1 MPRLLLVDGHSS
13 LYRAFYAIR
22 AGLTAPDGTP
32 TNAAYG
38 FLRIQHKMLRELEP
52 THVAVAFDAGKET
65 FRTRLD
71 ERYKAHRPPMPD
83 ELRVQVPITQE
94 AVALL
99 GLAVLA
105 EPDVEADDV
114 IGTLA
119 TRAEAE
125 GFEVVIASTDKD
137 LMQLV
142 RDPHVAMWHTRLER
156 LLDERG
162 VEEVFGAP
170 PARVGEVLSLMGDSS
185 DNIPGCPGIGEKTA
199 KELIARWGT
208 VDDVYA
214 HLEEVTPPRARKALA
229 EHRDEVDLSRQ
240 LVKIRTDVTLAETL
254 GALERRAPDE
264 QRLAEL
270 YRRLGFA
277 SLLAELAPQPAAGA
291 APETPARTVRPAE
304 AGALARAAG
313 AAVALE
319 RGRLAV
325 AIGADVVVA
334 AAPDKELAEA
344 IAPHLGEVWCHDAKR
359 LLTALRDAGVAPA
372 AVPRDTMLAGY
383 LLAPGEATD
392 LASVCARL
400 HVAPPA
406 TDSAEETARAVAAAA
421 PLLSKRLAEEK
432 LDAVLE
438 TLELPLVPVLEAMER
453 HGIRLDLPLLA
464 ELSTR
469 LERSIADLEREIHAE
484 AGGEFN
490 INSPQQLAEVL
501 FERRGL
507 PVLRRTAK
515 TKAPS
520 TDAEVLAGLAAQGHR
535 LPALLLEFR
544 EQAKL
549 KSTYVDALPREVG
562 ADGRVHTRFNQAVAA
577 TGRLS
582 SSDPNLQ
589 NIPVRSEVGREVR
602 RAFVADPGQLL
613 LTADYSQVE
622 LRVLAHLSGDPGLIA
637 AFERGED
644 IHRATAALVFSVAP
658 ELVSPDQRR
667 AAKTINFGL
676 IYGMGAYAL
685 ARELGVSNAEAQS
698 FIAAYFERLP
708 LVRAYLDGTKE
719 HARASGRVAT
729 LFGRVRWISGL
740 DSRNAQ
746 VRGNAERQAI
756 NAPVQGT
763 AADLIKLAMIR
774 LHAEL
779 AKRDLPARLLLQVHD
794 ELVLEVAEGAVQETG
809 ALVRTVM
816 EGVAR
821 LRVPLS
827 VDVASGA
834 SWAAAKG

>member
-38 FLRIQHKMLRELEP
+38 FLRIQHKLLRELAP

-65 FRTRLD
+65 FRTRMD

-83 ELRVQVPITQE
+83 DLRAQVPITQE

-119 TRAEAE
+119 ARAQAD
-125 GFEVVIASTDKD
+125 GFDVVIASTDKD

-142 RDPHVAMWHTRLER
+142 RDPHVTMWHTRLER
-156 LLDERG
+156 LLDEHG
-162 VEEVFGAP
+162 VEEVFGTP
-170 PARVGEVLSLMGDSS
+170 PARVGEVLALMGDSS

-199 KELIARWGT
+199 KALVERWGT
-208 VDDVYA
+208 VDEVYA
-214 HLEEVTPPRARKALA
+214 HLDEVTPTRARKALS
-229 EHRDEVDLSRQ
+229 EHRDEVDLSRE
-240 LVKIRTDVTLAETL
+240 LVRIRTDVRLAETL
-254 GALERRAPDE
+254 AALERRAPDTE
-264 QRLAEL
+264 RLAEL

-277 SLLAELAPQPAAGA
+277 TLLSELE
-291 APETPARTVRPAE
+291 APERAPDPVPAE
-304 AGALARAAG
+304 ARSVLPAELGALLAAPG
-313 AAVALE
+313 AAIALAA
-319 RGRLAV
+319 GRLAV
-325 AIGADVVVA
+325 AHGADVAVA
-334 AAPDKELAEA
+334 TCSAEQLGGELA
-344 IAPHLGEVWCHDAKR
+344 PRMGGVWCHDAK
-359 LLTALRDAGVAPA
+359 ALVAELRNAGVEPP

-392 LASVCARL
+392 LAALCRRVGI
-400 HVAPPA
+400 APPA
-406 TDSAEETARAVAAAA
+406 ADSPEESARAVAAVA
-421 PLLSKRLAEEK
+421 PLLAARLAEEK
-432 LDAVLE
+432 LDAVLDE
-438 TLELPLVPVLEAMER
+438 VELPLVPVLEAMER
-453 HGIRLDLPLLA
+453 HGIRLDLALLA
-464 ELSTR
+464 ELSGR
-469 LERSIADLEREIHAE
+469 LERSLADLERDIHAE
-484 AGGEFN
+484 AGGPFN

-515 TKAPS
+515 TKSPS
-520 TDAEVLAGLAAQGHR
+520 TDAEVLAELAARGHR
-535 LPALLLEFR
+535 LPALLLEYR
-544 EQAKL
+544 EQTKL
-549 KSTYVDALPREVG
+549 KSTYVDALPKEVA

-589 NIPVRSEVGREVR
+589 NIPVRSEAGREVR

-622 LRVLAHLSGDPGLIA
+622 LRILAHLSEDPALIS

-698 FIAAYFERLP
+698 FIAAYFERMP
-708 LVRAYLDGTKE
+708 RVRAYLDGTKE
-719 HARASGRVAT
+719 RARASGKVAT
-729 LFGRVRWISGL
+729 LFGRVRWIAGL
-740 DSRNAQ
+740 DSANAQ

-779 AKRDLPARLLLQVHD
+779 AGRGLPGRLLLQVHD
-794 ELVLEVAEGAVQETG
+794 ELVLEVAEDAVAEIG
-809 ALVRTVM
+809 ALVRSVM
-816 EGVAR
+816 EGAAG

-827 VDVASGA
+827 VDVASGP
-834 SWAAAKG
+834 SWATAKG

>member
-1 MPRLLLVDGHSS
+1 MPRLLLVDGHSN

-22 AGLTAPDGTP
+22 AGLSAPDGTP

-38 FLRIQHKMLRELEP
+38 FLRMQHKLLRDLAP

-83 ELRVQVPITQE
+83 DLRVQVPITQE
-94 AVALL
+94 AVSLL
-99 GLAVLA
+99 GLAVLE

-119 TRAEAE
+119 ALAEAA

-142 RDPHVAMWHTRLER
+142 RDPQVKMWHTRLER

-162 VEEVFGAP
+162 VEEVFGVRP
-170 PARVGEVLSLMGDSS
+170 SRVGEVLTLMGDSS
-185 DNIPGCPGIGEKTA
+185 DNIPGCPGIGEKGA
-199 KELIARWGT
+199 KELIGKWGT
-208 VDDVYA
+208 VDEIYA
-214 HLEEVTPPRARKALA
+214 HLDDVTPPRARKALA
-229 EHRDEVDLSRQ
+229 EHRDEVELSRQ
-240 LVKIRTDVTLAETL
+240 LVRIRTDVAISETLA
-254 GALERRAPDE
+254 ALERRAPDAD
-264 QRLAEL
+264 RLADL
-270 YRRLGFA
+270 YRRLWFGSF
-277 SLLAELAPQPAAGA
+277 LAELGVSGGEQTANV
-291 APETPARTVRPAE
+291 TPAREIGFPELGPLLRTP
-304 AGALARAAG
+304 G
-313 AAVALE
+313 AAVALAPD
-319 RGRLAV
+319 RLAV
-325 AIGADVVVA
+325 ATDAGIAVVA
-334 AAPDKELAEA
+334 APTARLCESL
-344 IAPHLGEVWCHDAKR
+344 APHLGEVWCHDAKT
-359 LLTALRDAGVAPA
+359 LIAAFRDAGVEPP

-392 LASVCARL
+392 LAALCRRYGVQ
-400 HVAPPA
+400 PPA
-406 TDSAEETARAVAAAA
+406 AIEAEETARAVAALA
-421 PLLSKRLAEEK
+421 PQLARRLSEEK
-432 LDAVLE
+432 LDEVLA

-453 HGIRLDLPLLA
+453 HGIRLDCSLLE
-464 ELSTR
+464 ELSGR
-469 LERSIADLEREIHAE
+469 LARSIADLEREIHAE
-484 AGGEFN
+484 AGGPFN
-490 INSPQQLAEVL
+490 INSPQQLAEVM

-520 TDAEVLAGLAAQGHR
+520 TDADVLAELAARGHR

-544 EQAKL
+544 EQTKL
-549 KSTYVDALPREVG
+549 KSTYIDALPRQVA

-589 NIPVRSEVGREVR
+589 NIPVRTEMGREVR

-613 LTADYSQVE
+613 LTADYSQIE
-622 LRVLAHLSGDPGLIA
+622 LRVLAHLSEDPALHD
-637 AFERGED
+637 AFARGED
-644 IHRATAALVFSVAP
+644 IHTATAALVFGVAP

-685 ARELGVSNAEAQS
+685 ARELGVTNAQAQQ
-698 FIAAYFERLP
+698 FIEAYFGRLP
-708 LVRAYLDGTKE
+708 RVRAYLEATKE
-719 HARASGRVAT
+719 QARSTGKVTT
-729 LFGRVRWISGL
+729 LFGRVRWIAGL

-763 AADLIKLAMIR
+763 AADLMKLSMIR
-774 LHAEL
+774 LHEEL
-779 AKRDLPARLLLQVHD
+779 ARLNLPARLILQVHD
-794 ELVLEVAEGAVQETG
+794 ELILEVDQTAVDSVV
-809 ALVRTVM
+809 ALARHVM
-816 EGVAR
+816 EGVAS
-821 LRVPLS
+821 LRVPLR
-827 VDVASGA
+827 VDIGVGS
-834 SWAAAKG
+834 SWTSAKG